1 MKLVSSVKK
10 GDGFKPFTMQNKTY
24 IDIPITNNYAGGTNS
39 KTLGKSTLSPDE
51 DLLCAVETSR
61 SISK

>member
-24 IDIPITNNYAGGTNS
+24 IDTPITNNYAGGTNS
-39 KTLGKSTLSPDE
+39 KTLGKLTLSP
-51 DLLCAVETSR
+51 
-61 SISK
+61 